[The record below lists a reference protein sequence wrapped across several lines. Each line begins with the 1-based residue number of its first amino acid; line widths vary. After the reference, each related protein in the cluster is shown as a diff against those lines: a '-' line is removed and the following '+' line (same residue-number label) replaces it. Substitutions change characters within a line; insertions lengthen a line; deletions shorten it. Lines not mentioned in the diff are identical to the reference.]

1 MVNDGFPERDGY
13 GFEMVDVPAAQ
24 FCRKNAHQSK
34 IYAESKQSDFP
45 RIFAELVSM
54 QTLAIYQRLLVKS

>member
-13 GFEMVDVPAAQ
+13 GFEMVAAQ

-54 QTLAIYQRLLVKS
+54 QTLAIYQRLLVES